1 MISRAERDAQL
12 EPLVAAAAAGDEL
25 AWHELWSHLEPR
37 LTALLRR
44 PQFTGPLARVEDDV
58 RDIVVAVMAKLRQH
72 DCQRL
77 RVYLEQRRADPE
89 LGFMRWL
96 TVVAKRVAIDAQRA
110 HPDYVDR
117 RRAAPRADG
126 GEDVPPGVWL
136 EMEELPDEGAVGSSR
151 PPMTN
156 RVTAR
161 QILRY
166 ADGVCSE
173 PQRRALEMWA
183 GQASREDIARDLGL
197 PGPDDAERL
206 VRSAV
211 ERLRHHFRGERA
223 P

>member
-1 MISRAERDAQL
+1 MTSRAERDAQL
-12 EPLVAAAAAGDEL
+12 EPLVAAAAAGDEF

-37 LTALLRR
+37 LTGLLRR
-44 PQFTGPLARVEDDV
+44 PSFTGPLARAEDDV
-58 RDIVVAVMAKLRQH
+58 RDIVVAVMARLRQH
-72 DCQRL
+72 GCQRL
-77 RVYLEQRRADPE
+77 RVYLEQRRGDPE
-89 LGFMRWL
+89 LTFMRWL

-117 RRAAPRADG
+117 RRAVPE
-126 GEDVPPGVWL
+126 GEDVSPGIWL
-136 EMEELPDEGAVGSSR
+136 ESEELPEDGALGSSR

-166 ADGVCSE
+166 ADGVCSGH
-173 PQRRALEMWA
+173 QRRALEMWA
-183 GQASREDIARDLGL
+183 EQASREDIARDLGL
-197 PGPDDAERL
+197 EDPDAAERL

-211 ERLRHHFRGERA
+211 DRLRRHFRGEPA